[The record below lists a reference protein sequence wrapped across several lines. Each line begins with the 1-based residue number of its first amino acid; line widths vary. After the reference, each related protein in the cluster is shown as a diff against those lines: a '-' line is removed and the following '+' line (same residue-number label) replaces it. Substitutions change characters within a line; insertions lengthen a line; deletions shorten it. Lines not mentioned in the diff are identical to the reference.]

1 MKRLLLT
8 GVLLGAAG
16 FFLAAAQSV
25 SVKEKDLHNEGRAH
39 LTAGLSYKPVKG
51 LSLSLHEQFRLKDN
65 FTAIDRLNTDVEVG
79 YKVCPYFRLGASYRF
94 MAVCKQDDEEVAA
107 TWNFRHRAAFHVA
120 GLYTVGRW
128 HLSLREKFQST
139 WRDESVTN
147 LLERPIPALYLRT
160 RFKVE
165 YHCFSHPLQ
174 PYLSVECYSPL
185 NQTDYLRQAEQ
196 TSSYRH
202 WAFDQLDTR
211 LGLEWRLDAHN
222 FLDFYY
228 RLDASRRVDV
238 GANSGKI
245 RITPVLDHIAGVAY
259 CYRF

>member
-1 MKRLLLT
+1 MRRLLLT
-8 GVLLGAAG
+8 VFLLTPAL
-16 FFLAAAQSV
+16 LALAQPA
-25 SVKEKDLHNEGRAH
+25 VKEKDLHNEGRAH

-51 LSLSLHEQFRLKDN
+51 LTLRLDEQFRLKEN
-65 FTAIDRLNTDVEVG
+65 FSAVDRLNTDVEIS
-79 YKVCPYFRLGASYRF
+79 YKVCPYFRLGAAYRF
-94 MAVCKQDDEEVAA
+94 MAVYKQAEGDAA
-107 TWNFRHRAAFHVA
+107 DSWNFRHRAAFHVS

-147 LLERPIPALYLRT
+147 LLERPVPALYLRT

-174 PYLSVECYSPL
+174 PYLSVEFYNPL
-185 NQTDYLRQAEQ
+185 NRTDYLREAEQ
-196 TSSYRH
+196 TTSYRH
-202 WAFDQLDTR
+202 WAFDQFDTR
-211 LGLEWRLDAHN
+211 LGLEWRLNAHN

-259 CYRF
+259 SYRF